1 MPPPGRGLFH
11 VRGWL
16 MLLPDP
22 GPDDETYLTAAQAA
36 RVFGVAASTFT
47 GWVRKG
53 YVAAVPGSSRRL
65 YRLPDVACAEKKA
78 RDAAIRTSGTT
89 KRVRRHH
96 EAA

>member
-1 MPPPGRGLFH
+1 MPGEWF
-11 VRGWL
+11 

-36 RVFGVAASTFT
+36 RVFGVAKPTVT

-53 YVAAVPGSSRRL
+53 YLTAVPRSGGRL
-65 YRLPDVACAEKKA
+65 YRLSDVARAEKLA
-78 RDAAIRTSGTT
+78 RDAAIRTSGTA
-89 KRVRRHH
+89 KRVQRRH